1 MIQLR
6 QLQPMAVLEPLLGR
20 NYGVCPIFG
29 SGDLTKIGSQKDY
42 STRTGDLVGSY
53 GSATL
58 PGVSDHYNTQPFGEL
73 EPLPPQQPAST
84 QRGFYDQEFPPLKL
98 DDCKIVICIKK
109 SLLKGFININIFK
122 WISADEKKENSLSMN
137 RDVDS
142 PDTIVSSSSPEC
154 VIPEFIHRFPGLR
167 LIEEES
173 DEESDW
179 LKRVSPVIPL
189 ISPIP
194 IRLKPTYIKDTSK
207 QDKENLGIPRY
218 VKRYIVKCIFFFN
231 SLTKELHSYIALENL
246 LQYL

>member
-1 MIQLR
+1 
-6 QLQPMAVLEPLLGR
+6 
-20 NYGVCPIFG
+20 
-29 SGDLTKIGSQKDY
+29 
-42 STRTGDLVGSY
+42 
-53 GSATL
+53 
-58 PGVSDHYNTQPFGEL
+58 
-73 EPLPPQQPAST
+73 
-84 QRGFYDQEFPPLKL
+84 
-98 DDCKIVICIKK
+98 
-109 SLLKGFININIFK
+109 
-122 WISADEKKENSLSMN
+122 MN

-194 IRLKPTYIKDTSK
+194 IRLKPTYIGKDIAK

-218 VKRYIVKCIFFFN
+218 KTKFFFF
-231 SLTKELHSYIALENL
+231 HIHIYILCKL
-246 LQYL
+246 KIFLIILII

>member
-1 MIQLR
+1 
-6 QLQPMAVLEPLLGR
+6 
-20 NYGVCPIFG
+20 
-29 SGDLTKIGSQKDY
+29 
-42 STRTGDLVGSY
+42 
-53 GSATL
+53 
-58 PGVSDHYNTQPFGEL
+58 
-73 EPLPPQQPAST
+73 
-84 QRGFYDQEFPPLKL
+84 
-98 DDCKIVICIKK
+98 
-109 SLLKGFININIFK
+109 
-122 WISADEKKENSLSMN
+122 MN

-194 IRLKPTYIKDTSK
+194 IRLKPTYIGKDIAK

-218 VKRYIVKCIFFFN
+218 KTKFFF
-231 SLTKELHSYIALENL
+231 SYSYI
-246 LQYL
+246 YFM